1 MIEVNVFLPS
11 PRSKDPMT
19 VRNPLSPLPQPAVGT
34 AGEPSSD
41 VTAVLPDI
49 PDRPELPHQSGYEGR
64 LPRRVPAR
72 RIRRILCLLPLLLV
86 TVVAVRHRAVLAE
99 GFGHLGSAEWPWLLA
114 AVATTCLTWVAAA
127 CTRQGAVVEPLPKR
141 RLLATQFAA
150 GAANHLL
157 PTGLG
162 ASAVNLRFMT
172 VCGLPLARSSA
183 ALALYLLAEA
193 VGRLTLLAALL
204 IAFPDALR
212 IGALLPDGATVW
224 LLLAVAAVLL
234 VAAATLT
241 LVRRLRTAVASFLR
255 TALGEARS
263 VHTRPSR
270 ALALWGGSLAFPA
283 LQAAGL
289 AAVGQALGLSVPP
302 LHTAVAYLAATVAVA
317 LVPTPGGLGS
327 VEAALV
333 VALVAAGGP
342 AAVATAVVLAYRIIT
357 VWLPLLP
364 GALTLGALVRWKVI

>member
-1 MIEVNVFLPS
+1 MTISSQPLPARK
-11 PRSKDPMT
+11 PQ
-19 VRNPLSPLPQPAVGT
+19 SPLPQPPVGT
-34 AGEPSSD
+34 AWEASAD
-41 VTAVLPDI
+41 VTAVQL
-49 PDRPELPHQSGYEGR
+49 PELRPGR
-64 LPRRVPAR
+64 LPRRVPVR
-72 RIRRILCLLPLLLV
+72 RLRQILCLLPLLLV
-86 TVVAVRHRAVLAE
+86 TVVAVQHRSVLAE
-99 GFGHLGSAEWPWLLA
+99 GFAHLGTAEWPWLLA
-114 AVATTCLTWVAAA
+114 AIGATCLTWVAAA

-183 ALALYLLAEA
+183 ALALYLLAES
-193 VGRLTLLAALL
+193 VGRVALL
-204 IAFPDALR
+204 GALFLAFPDALR
-212 IGALLPDGATVW
+212 LSTLVPETAFGP
-224 LLLAVAAVLL
+224 LLAGAGVVLV
-234 VAAATLT
+234 VAAAVVA
-241 LVRRLRTAVASFLR
+241 LVRRVRSALVSFLR

-263 VHTRPSR
+263 VHTRPAR
-270 ALALWGGSLAFPA
+270 ALALWGGSIAFPA
-283 LQAAGL
+283 LQASVL
-289 AAVGQALGLSVPP
+289 VLVGQSLGLDVPP
-302 LHTAVAYLAATVAVA
+302 AHMAVAYLAATVAVA

-342 AAVATAVVLAYRIIT
+342 AAVATAVVLAFRVIT

-364 GALTLGALVRWKVI
+364 GAVTLGALVRLKVI